1 MIAYKNAAFLE
12 AAFFKLYSLCYYISL
27 LVVFVTVTL
36 SVRLLLF
43 VEDLIN
49 AISNKIP
56 TIAPT
61 TQTHVSVYQV
71 LVSVVLVAVVD
82 TDELVLSC
90 AITSKLFIDN
100 TNRKK

>member
-1 MIAYKNAAFLE
+1 MQPFYDCIFLKCAFAAYM
-12 AAFFKLYSLCYYISL
+12 SL

-43 VEDLIN
+43 EEDLIN

-71 LVSVVLVAVVD
+71 VSLVLVAVVD
-82 TDELVLSC
+82 TDDELAVSC
-90 AITSKLFIDN
+90 ANTTRLFIDS